1 MSYLS
6 VNHLNP
12 PPSPTASSLGGDTLG
27 GESSRSRTNS
37 FNTNRTRTNST
48 AQTEIEKPDFDDFS
62 AEEALRPGKGQEKDF
77 KIENNSFGVTPGEL
91 NKLQNPKS
99 LPVYRALGGL
109 RGIERALRT
118 DISSGLSVDETRL
131 QGTFSLSEAT
141 KGKFT
146 GASTMQSIPQR
157 EEVSAGREIKD
168 QFHDRIR
175 VFKDNRLPDRKAD
188 SIWVLLWKAYND
200 KILILL
206 TAAAVISLALG
217 LYETF
222 SGGSSVDWVEGV
234 AICVA
239 IIVVVLVTA
248 ANDWQKERQFVKLNK
263 RKEDREVKAIRSGKS
278 VMISVYDVMVG
289 DVLYL
294 EPGDA
299 IPADGIFISGH
310 GVKCD
315 ESSATGESDQM
326 KKTAGEEV
334 WQQLIDG
341 TATRKLDPFI
351 ISGSKV
357 LEGVGTFLVT
367 SVGVNSSYGKILVSL
382 QVASESTPLQ
392 VKLAGLA
399 DWIGGLGSAAA
410 GLLFIILVIRFL
422 ANLSGN
428 PATPAVKGQQFLDIL
443 IVAVTIIVVAVP
455 EGLPLA
461 VTLALAFATTRMLKE
476 NNLVRV
482 LRACETMGNATTICS
497 DKTGTLTQNKMTVVA
512 GALGL
517 DQKFAQPS
525 SLEKDST
532 TASFADV
539 FRKLTTPFKELLTQS
554 IAVNSTA
561 FEGEENGQKTFVGS
575 KTETALL
582 VMAGD
587 HLALANVA
595 EERSNAEIVQLIP
608 FDSARKCMGAVIRLP
623 SGGYRMVVKG
633 AAELMLAKADS
644 VVSGLYDDEFV
655 VDNLSVE
662 GKKHIASHIY
672 AYAEKSLRTIGF
684 LYKDFAR
691 WPPTGA
697 RSLEGDKNTANFDD
711 IFTTTMTWIGVV
723 GIQDPLRPQVTDAV
737 RRCQMAGIKVR
748 MVTGDNQTTANAIAI
763 ECGIKTRNGIVMEG
777 PVFRQLS
784 DKQMDAEIPKLDV
797 LARSSPEDKRIL
809 VERLK
814 KLGET
819 VAVTGDGT
827 NDGPALKTA
836 DVGFSMGIAG
846 TEVAKE
852 ASEIILMDDNF
863 ASIVKA
869 VMWGRSVND
878 AVAKFLQ
885 FQITVNISAVILAFV
900 SAVSNSDNHSVLTAV
915 QLLWV
920 NLVMDTFA
928 ALALATD
935 APTDKI
941 LDRKPVPK
949 SAPLITIRMW
959 KMIIGQAIYQ
969 LVVTFTLYF
978 AGTQILNYNTDLY
991 PKLRDELN
999 TMVFNTFV
1007 WMQIFNEFNNR
1018 RLDNKFNIFEGV
1030 HKNWFFIGINCIMV
1044 GGQILIVFVGG
1055 RAFQI
1060 TKIDGTQWA
1069 ICILSALPCLLWAV
1083 VLRIMPDRW
1092 AEVVFMAVIKAF
1104 LFVFAPMWKVVRIV
1118 FHPVGK
1124 AWRAVVAPVKRFS
1137 TRMWTKTFGKKKE
1150 GGAER
1155 ADEEAMSSGPEKPT
1169 TPTSPLTNLPPIT
1182 LTTPDQDDQKS

>member
-1 MSYLS
+1 
-6 VNHLNP
+6 
-12 PPSPTASSLGGDTLG
+12 
-27 GESSRSRTNS
+27 
-37 FNTNRTRTNST
+37 
-48 AQTEIEKPDFDDFS
+48 
-62 AEEALRPGKGQEKDF
+62 
-77 KIENNSFGVTPGEL
+77 
-91 NKLQNPKS
+91 
-99 LPVYRALGGL
+99 
-109 RGIERALRT
+109 
-118 DISSGLSVDETRL
+118 
-131 QGTFSLSEAT
+131 
-141 KGKFT
+141 
-146 GASTMQSIPQR
+146 
-157 EEVSAGREIKD
+157 
-168 QFHDRIR
+168 
-175 VFKDNRLPDRKAD
+175 
-188 SIWVLLWKAYND
+188 
-200 KILILL
+200 
-206 TAAAVISLALG
+206 
-217 LYETF
+217 
-222 SGGSSVDWVEGV
+222 
-234 AICVA
+234 
-239 IIVVVLVTA
+239 
-248 ANDWQKERQFVKLNK
+248 
-263 RKEDREVKAIRSGKS
+263 
-278 VMISVYDVMVG
+278 
-289 DVLYL
+289 
-294 EPGDA
+294 
-299 IPADGIFISGH
+299 
-310 GVKCD
+310 
-315 ESSATGESDQM
+315 
-326 KKTAGEEV
+326 
-334 WQQLIDG
+334 
-341 TATRKLDPFI
+341 
-351 ISGSKV
+351 
-357 LEGVGTFLVT
+357 
-367 SVGVNSSYGKILVSL
+367 
-382 QVASESTPLQ
+382 
-392 VKLAGLA
+392 
-399 DWIGGLGSAAA
+399 
-410 GLLFIILVIRFL
+410 VIRFL

-428 PATPAVKGQQFLDIL
+428 PATPTVKGQEFLDIL

-512 GALGL
+512 GAFGL
-517 DQKFAQPS
+517 NEKFAQSS
-525 SLEKDST
+525 SLEEGST
-532 TASFADV
+532 TASFAKV
-539 FRKLTTPFKELLTQS
+539 FRKLSMPFKELLTQS

-561 FEGEENGQKTFVGS
+561 FEGEENGQKTFIGS

-582 VMAGD
+582 VMAKD

-595 EERSNAEIVQLIP
+595 EERSNTEIVQLIP
-608 FDSARKCMGAVIRLP
+608 FDSARKCMGAVISLP

-644 VVSGLYDDEFV
+644 VVSGLYDDEFG

-662 GKKHIASHIY
+662 EEEHIASHIY
-672 AYAEKSLRTIGF
+672 AYAERSLRTIGF
-684 LYKDFAR
+684 LYKDFAH
-691 WPPTGA
+691 WPPIGA
-697 RSLEGDKNTANFDD
+697 RTLEGDKNMADFDD
-711 IFTTTMTWIGVV
+711 IFTTMTWIGVV

-748 MVTGDNQTTANAIAI
+748 MVTGDNRTTANAIAI
-763 ECGIKTRNGIVMEG
+763 ECGIKTEDGIVMEG

-784 DKQMDAEIPKLDV
+784 DEQMDAVIPNLDV

-836 DVGFSMGIAG
+836 DVGFSMGIVG

-900 SAVSNSDNHSVLTAV
+900 SAVSNSDNHSVLSAV

-941 LDRKPVPK
+941 LDRKPAPK

-969 LVVTFTLYF
+969 LVVTFVLYF
-978 AGTQILNYNTDLY
+978 AGTQILNYNTDLH
-991 PKLRDELN
+991 PELRDQLN

-1044 GGQILIVFVGG
+1044 GGQILIVFIGG
-1055 RAFQI
+1055 RAFQV

-1083 VLRIMPDRW
+1083 VLRIIPDRW
-1092 AEVVFMAVIKAF
+1092 AEVVFAAAIKAF
-1104 LFVFAPMWKVVRIV
+1104 LFVFAPVWKVVRII

-1124 AWRAVVAPVKRFS
+1124 AWRAVVAPTKRFS
-1137 TRMWTKTFGKKKE
+1137 ARMWAKAFGKKNK
-1150 GGAER
+1150 GDAKR
-1155 ADEEAMSSGPEKPT
+1155 ADEEAVSSDPEQLT
-1169 TPTSPLTNLPPIT
+1169 TPTRPFTNLPPIT
-1182 LTTPDQDDQKS
+1182 LTTPDQDDLKS